1 MRKNAE
7 WEEKGIIVS
16 TVHDFFYNM
25 QHVDI
30 TEFTYF
36 ILFQLCFFF
45 LRVKMQPKYFAFL
58 LKQLHNSL
66 KMKGEGYH
74 NNVLFE

>member
-30 TEFTYF
+30 TECTYF

-45 LRVKMQPKYFAFL
+45 FTSQNATQILCLPFKTITQFA
-58 LKQLHNSL
+58 KD
-66 KMKGEGYH
+66 EGGG
-74 NNVLFE
+74 LSQ